1 MADSKDLDRAYM
13 DMARTWGGLSRAKRA
28 RVGCLVV
35 KGDMII
41 SDGFNGMPSGFPNEC
56 EDVSGATRPEVL
68 HAEANALTKL
78 ARSASSG
85 SGATLY
91 STVLPCLQCAKL
103 IIQVKISRVVY
114 AEMYRDDSAIGLF
127 ARAGIACDLEE
138 PPND

>member
-41 SDGFNGMPSGFPNEC
+41 SDGFNGMPSGFPNAC
-56 EDVSGATRPEVL
+56 EQPDGSTSPEVL

-78 ARSASSG
+78 ARSTSSG
-85 SGATLY
+85 EGATLY
-91 STVLPCLQCAKL
+91 CTVSPCVECAKL
-103 IIQVKISRVVY
+103 IIQVKIARVVY
-114 AEMYRDDSAIGLF
+114 GELYRNSQALF
-127 ARAGIACDLEE
+127 LFDAAGIAYEKGAAT
-138 PPND
+138 